1 MQTPEGLLFW
11 RESGPGRQEPTS
23 CTTRDTR
30 RGTRKREGRGS
41 QRESAWD
48 LLRKAVQGTTEDYT
62 EGSLN
67 RAVLLLSIP
76 MILEMVME
84 SVFGILDV
92 YFVGRLGPDAVAAVG
107 LTESLLT
114 VIFAVAI
121 GLCMSTTALVARRIG
136 EKQPEEAA
144 RAAAQAVAVGVIAS
158 LPFAAVGILWPRQ
171 LLTLMGAPA
180 AVVETGWAYAAWM
193 LGGNASILLL
203 FLINAVFRGAGDA
216 TVAMRSL
223 WIANL
228 VNIVLDPCLIFGL
241 GPFPELGVTGAAI
254 GTTVGRTVGVA
265 YQVWSLRSG
274 RGRLRLERR
283 HLRLDRGLMLQLVR
297 LSVGGI
303 GQFLIG
309 TASWLGLVRILTV
322 FGASALAGYTI
333 ALRIIIVALLP
344 AWGMSNAVATLVG
357 QNLGA
362 GKPDRAERSV
372 WIVGLY
378 NMAFLLVVMAA
389 FLWGA
394 EPLIALFSPDAE
406 VQRLGAQCLRVVS
419 YGYAFYAWGMVLVQA
434 FNGAGDTVTPTWINL
449 GCYWLFQIPLAVGL
463 SLPLGYGPLGVFLAI
478 TLAESLLAVVGL
490 VVFRRGAWKQGT
502 V

>member
-1 MQTPEGLLFW
+1 
-11 RESGPGRQEPTS
+11 
-23 CTTRDTR
+23 
-30 RGTRKREGRGS
+30 
-41 QRESAWD
+41 
-48 LLRKAVQGTTEDYT
+48 
-62 EGSLN
+62 
-67 RAVLLLSIP
+67 

-92 YFVGRLGPDAVAAVG
+92 YFVGRLGPSAVAAVG
-107 LTESLLT
+107 ITESLLT
-114 VIFAVAI
+114 VVFAVAI

-144 RAAAQAVAVGVIAS
+144 RAAVQAVAVGVIAS
-158 LPFAAVGILWPRQ
+158 APFAVVGILWPRQ
-171 LLTLMGAPA
+171 LLALMGAPPE
-180 AVVETGWAYAAWM
+180 VVEAGWGYTAWM
-193 LGGNASILLL
+193 LGGNLSILLL
-203 FLINAVFRGAGDA
+203 FLVNAVFRGAGDA

-223 WIANL
+223 WLANA
-228 VNIVLDPCLIFGL
+228 VNVVLDPCLIFGL

-265 YQVWSLRSG
+265 YQMWALRSG
-274 RGRLRLERR
+274 RGRLRLEGR
-283 HLRLDRGLMLQLVR
+283 HLALDRGLILHLVR
-297 LSVGGI
+297 LSIGGV

-333 ALRIIIVALLP
+333 ALRVIIVALLP

-378 NMAFLLVVMAA
+378 NMAFLLGVMGV

-394 EPLIALFSPDAE
+394 EPLIAVFSPDPA

-434 FNGAGDTVTPTWINL
+434 FNGAGDTLTPTWINL

-463 SLPLGYGPLGVFLAI
+463 ALALGHGPLGVFLAI

-490 VVFRRGAWKQGT
+490 VVFRRGAWKMRS

>member
-1 MQTPEGLLFW
+1 MH
-11 RESGPGRQEPTS
+11 
-23 CTTRDTR
+23 DTR
-30 RGTRKREGRGS
+30 RGTEEAAATAAPGPAAAAP
-41 QRESAWD
+41 RES
-48 LLRKAVQGTTEDYT
+48 LLALVRKAVQGTTEDYT

-67 RAVLLLSIP
+67 RAVFLLAVP

-107 LTESLLT
+107 LTESLVT
-114 VIFAVAI
+114 VVFAVAV
-121 GLCMSTTALVARRIG
+121 GLSMSTTALVARRVG

-144 RAAAQAVAVGVIAS
+144 RAAVQAVAVGVAAS
-158 LPFAAVGILWPRQ
+158 LPVGVVGLAWPREA
-171 LLTLMGAPA
+171 LALMGAPA
-180 AVVETGWAYAAWM
+180 SVVEAGWGYTAWM
-193 LGGNASILLL
+193 LGGSASIMLL
-203 FLINAVFRGAGDA
+203 FLINAIFRGAGDA

-223 WIANL
+223 WLANG
-228 VNIVLDPCLIFGL
+228 VNVVLDPCLIFGL

-254 GTTVGRTVGVA
+254 GTTVGRAVGVA
-265 YQVWSLRSG
+265 YQLRALASA
-274 RGRLRLERR
+274 RGRVRVERR
-283 HLRLDRGLMLQLVR
+283 HVRLDRGVMAQLVR
-297 LSVGGI
+297 LSVGGV

-309 TASWLGLVRILTV
+309 TASWMGLVRILSV
-322 FGASALAGYTI
+322 FGAAALAGYTI
-333 ALRIIIVALLP
+333 ALRIVIVALLP
-344 AWGMSNAVATLVG
+344 SWGMSNAVATLVG

-378 NMAFLLVVMAA
+378 NMAFLLAVMLA
-389 FLWGA
+389 FVWAA
-394 EPLIALFSPDAE
+394 EPLVAVFSADPE
-406 VQRLGAQCLRVVS
+406 VRRLGAQCLRVVS

-449 GCYWLFQIPLAVGL
+449 GCYWLFQVPLALGL
-463 SLPLGYGPLGVFLAI
+463 AQALGFGPTGVFLAI

-490 VVFRRGAWKQGT
+490 AVFRRGAWKRRT

>member
-1 MQTPEGLLFW
+1 MH
-11 RESGPGRQEPTS
+11 
-23 CTTRDTR
+23 DTR
-30 RGTRKREGRGS
+30 RTSVEVEGGPS
-41 QRESAWD
+41 LAAVPGRESLLD
-48 LLRKAVQGTTEDYT
+48 LLGKAVRGTTEDYT

-67 RAVLLLSIP
+67 RAVFLLSVP
-76 MILEMVME
+76 MMLEMVME

-92 YFVGRLGPDAVAAVG
+92 FFVGRLGADAVAAVG

-114 VIFAVAI
+114 VVFAVAM

-144 RAAAQAVAVGVIAS
+144 RAAVQALAVGIATS
-158 LPFAAVGILWPRQ
+158 LPFAVVGVVWPRE
-171 LLTLMGAPA
+171 LLALMGAPPS
-180 AVVETGWAYAAWM
+180 VVETGWGYAAWM
-193 LGGNASILLL
+193 LGGNASIMLI

-223 WIANL
+223 WLANA
-228 VNIVLDPCLIFGL
+228 VNVVLDPCLIFGL

-254 GTTVGRTVGVA
+254 GTTVGRAVGIA
-265 YQVWSLRSG
+265 YQLRALVSP
-274 RGRLRLERR
+274 RGRLRIERR
-283 HLRLDRGLMLQLVR
+283 HMRLDGGLIAHILRLSL
-297 LSVGGI
+297 GGV

-309 TASWLGLVRILTV
+309 TASWLGLVRILSV
-322 FGASALAGYTI
+322 FGAGALAGYTI

-344 AWGMSNAVATLVG
+344 SWGMSNAVATLVG

-362 GKPDRAERSV
+362 GKPERAEKSV
-372 WIVGLY
+372 WIVGFY
-378 NMAFLLVVMAA
+378 NMAFLLGVMGV
-389 FLWGA
+389 FLLGA
-394 EPLIALFSPDAE
+394 EPLIAFFSSDPS

-449 GCYWLFQIPLAVGL
+449 GCYWLFQIPLALGL
-463 SLPLGYGPLGVFLAI
+463 AQALGYGPLGVFLAI

-490 VVFRRGAWKQGT
+490 LVFRRGAWKRQA

>member
-1 MQTPEGLLFW
+1 MHDAR
-11 RESGPGRQEPTS
+11 RETRAEEAPGR
-23 CTTRDTR
+23 
-30 RGTRKREGRGS
+30 GEG
-41 QRESAWD
+41 ESAWS

-67 RAVLLLSIP
+67 RAVFLLSVP

-92 YFVGRLGPDAVAAVG
+92 YFVGRLGADSVAAVG

-114 VIFAVAI
+114 VVFAVAI

-136 EKQPEEAA
+136 EKRPEEAA
-144 RAAAQAVAVGVIAS
+144 LAAVQALVVGVAVSV
-158 LPFAAVGILWPRQ
+158 PFALVGVVWPRQ
-171 LLTLMGAPA
+171 LLALMGAPPS
-180 AVVETGWAYAAWM
+180 VVETGWGYAAWM
-193 LGGNASILLL
+193 LGGNLSILLL

-223 WIANL
+223 WIANG

-254 GTTVGRTVGVA
+254 GTTVGRAVGVA
-265 YQVWSLRSG
+265 YQLRALGSA
-274 RGRLRLERR
+274 RGRLRIERR
-283 HLRLDRGLMLQLVR
+283 HLRIDRGLMLHLVR
-297 LSVGGI
+297 LSLGGV

-309 TASWLGLVRILTV
+309 TASWLGLVRILTT

-333 ALRIIIVALLP
+333 ALRIIVVALLP

-362 GKPDRAERSV
+362 GKPGRAERSV

-378 NMAFLLVVMAA
+378 NMAFLLAVTAL

-394 EPLIALFSPDAE
+394 EPLIAVFSADPS
-406 VQRLGAQCLRVVS
+406 VQRLGAECLRVVS

-449 GCYWLFQIPLAVGL
+449 GCYWLFQIPLALGL
-463 SLPLGYGPLGVFLAI
+463 AQGLGLGPLGVFLAI

-490 VVFRRGAWKQGT
+490 LAFRRGTWKERS